1 MIALPGLRRR
11 AMTLLLVFGLVTCSA
26 AGASSAPHSGIWVH
40 VDTRDGITEIR
51 RGDESILR
59 LEEIAFGRGGVS
71 DLHLN
76 GDGTTPRGE
85 YRITHFNQES
95 RFHRFIGINYP
106 TLRHLDRARARGRIS
121 DEAYW
126 DTLDAGLRM
135 GRFPQ
140 DGPLGGHIGFH
151 GIGNGDHRVHQAF
164 NWTQGCV
171 AMTNAQIETLM
182 DWVRVGTPV
191 IIE

>member
-11 AMTLLLVFGLVTCSA
+11 AMTLLLAFGLVTCGA

-85 YRITHFNQES
+85 YRITHFNRES

-151 GIGNGDHRVHQAF
+151 GIGNGDHRVHKAF
-164 NWTQGCV
+164 NWTQGCI

-182 DWVRVGTPV
+182 NWVRVGTPV

>member
-1 MIALPGLRRR
+1 MIALPGPRRR

-85 YRITHFNQES
+85 YRITHFNRES

-140 DGPLGGHIGFH
+140 DGPLGGTSVFTESVTAITACTRHSIGP
-151 GIGNGDHRVHQAF
+151 RA
-164 NWTQGCV
+164 
-171 AMTNAQIETLM
+171 AL
-182 DWVRVGTPV
+182 P
-191 IIE
+191 